1 MTSDALIGIG
11 DAARALSTTPRTL
24 RYYEQ
29 RGLLEPSE
37 ISQAGHRRY
46 GPESLRRARR
56 VLRLR
61 GLGLSLDDIAAAL
74 SGDESQLGEILTAQA
89 AFLDTHLAELET
101 LRHRLGTLLARDTP
115 NPLAGAAERFDESID
130 LLEELAMTIVLSRIY
145 TRTGDHG
152 TTTLANEV
160 RVEKTDPLLEVIG
173 DLDELTTALGLAV
186 AASTDASRTQVG
198 ELRVI
203 QNELFNLGAD
213 LAHVDGD
220 RSLPPTRALIDEA
233 NIRRLEQLCDKLN
246 ADLIAPDSFVLPGG
260 DPLSAALHHARAIC
274 RRAERHCWAVTTSN
288 PAAAPYLNRLSD
300 LLFILA
306 RSAEG
311 GGEPTWATS

>member
-29 RGLLEPSE
+29 RGLLGPSE
-37 ISQAGHRRY
+37 ISQSGHRRY
-46 GPESLRRARR
+46 GRQALQRARR
-56 VLRLR
+56 VLKLR
-61 GLGLSLDDIAAAL
+61 GLGLSLVDIAAAL
-74 SGDESQLGEILTAQA
+74 DGDESQLNEILMAQA
-89 AFLDTHLAELET
+89 ASLDTHLAELHT
-101 LRHRLGTLLARDTP
+101 LRQRLGSLLARGAP
-115 NPLAGAAERFDESID
+115 NPLAGASERFDESID

-160 RVEKTDPLLEVIG
+160 QVEKTDPLLEVIG

-186 AASTDASRTQVG
+186 AASADGSGTQVG
-198 ELRVI
+198 ELRTI

-213 LAHVDGD
+213 LAHVNSDG
-220 RSLPPTRALIDEA
+220 SLSPTKALIDES

-246 ADLIAPDSFVLPGG
+246 ADLVPPDSFVLPGG

-274 RRAERHCWAVTTSN
+274 RRAERHSWAVTTSN
-288 PAAAPYLNRLSD
+288 PAAGPYLNRLSD

-311 GGEPTWATS
+311 GGECTWATS

>member
-1 MTSDALIGIG
+1 MTSGALIGIG

-61 GLGLSLDDIAAAL
+61 GLGLSLDGIAAAL

-115 NPLAGAAERFDESID
+115 NPLTGAAERSDESID

-186 AASTDASRTQVG
+186 AAASSAPVG

-220 RSLPPTRALIDEA
+220 QSLPPTKALIDEA
-233 NIRRLEQLCDKLN
+233 NIHRLEQLCDKLN